1 MNKLSQNVS
10 LNFTKKII
18 LGNKNVHHFLTYLK
32 LRAICKNYGGNIPND
47 DILLTLLDISKDT
60 LKRHFKSLI
69 ELGWIRKNETN
80 NQIVSMYQI
89 CLEIDTTKKTKMFE
103 LNDKM
108 IMNFSWRNIATFK
121 AVLSEM
127 LVEDFSKYQ
136 TNCYKRKEYKKLIDN
151 NEGYKNLRKTDLASY
166 KRRVGKQESK
176 YFALSLSSQVVNKSI
191 TTIASYRDKLSSLVE
206 YNNYIK
212 FRSDTVNDVSLN
224 DDNATILKYDLLE
237 TLNHTCYK
245 QFESQGILAKSDF
258 GYYFYSKGDLKFQE
272 CSRRF
277 ETRLIKSV
285 TNNSPKFKPLTKL
298 VTNGATCS
306 KGMAKELF

>member
-1 MNKLSQNVS
+1 
-10 LNFTKKII
+10 
-18 LGNKNVHHFLTYLK
+18 
-32 LRAICKNYGGNIPND
+32 
-47 DILLTLLDISKDT
+47 LLDISKDT

-69 ELGWIRKNETN
+69 ELGWIRQNETN

-89 CLEIDTTKKTKMFE
+89 CLELDTTKKAKMFE
-103 LNDKM
+103 LDDKM
-108 IMNFSWRNIATFK
+108 ILNFSWRNIATFK

-151 NEGYKNLRKTDLASY
+151 NEGYKNLRKSDLASY
-166 KRRVGKQESK
+166 KRRVGKPESK
-176 YFALSLSSQVVNKSI
+176 YFAMSLSSQIVKKSI
-191 TTIASYRDKLSSLVE
+191 TTIASYRDKLSSMVE

-237 TLNHTCYK
+237 QLNHTCYK
-245 QFESQGILAKSDF
+245 QFESQGMLAKTDF
-258 GYYFYSKGDLKFQE
+258 GFYFYSKGDLKFQE
-272 CSRRF
+272 CSRRN

-298 VTNGATCS
+298 VTNVCSCS
-306 KGMAKELF
+306 KGGIKELF